1 MNFLQFHRCVAIAI
15 ATYGAAMVI
24 PVHAVPFEIA
34 AAPARF
40 EISAKGGQRVGQSLD
55 IHNVGTVSTDV
66 ALRTIDWTYTEDG
79 KISYHDELLPDSCR
93 PWVTLQRRTVKIGPR
108 SKAAFRFEVQ
118 PPADAPRGEC
128 RFMVAIEGVEPAT
141 RAALERSGIGLSL
154 PVSGRIAVTVY
165 VMVNGAKPKFEMGE
179 VAVRDVQG
187 VRTPVVTVRNVGDAH
202 GRLEGALGVVGA
214 DGAEFD
220 LVPDGSPVLPGQ
232 SRTLALNPR
241 SDPGGK
247 PIVMKFPLRA
257 KGSLDWDEGSFQ
269 INAEFK

>member
-1 MNFLQFHRCVAIAI
+1 MNLLQFRRCAAIA
-15 ATYGAAMVI
+15 AFSAAMAV
-24 PVHAVPFEIA
+24 PAHAAPFEIA

-40 EISAKGGQRVGQSLD
+40 EISAKAGQRVGQSLD
-55 IHNVGTVSTDV
+55 IHNVGLVSTEV

-79 KISYHDELLPDSCR
+79 KIGYHDQLLPDSCR
-93 PWVTLQRRTVKIGPR
+93 PWVTLQRRTVRIGPR
-108 SKAAFRFEVQ
+108 GKAPFRFEVQ

-128 RFMVAIEGVEPAT
+128 RFMVAIEGLEPAT
-141 RAALERSGIGLSL
+141 RAALERGGIGLSL

-165 VMVNGAKPKFEMGE
+165 VMVNGAKPKFEMRE
-179 VAVRDVQG
+179 LAVRDVQG
-187 VRTPVVTVRNVGDAH
+187 VRTPVVTIRNVGDAH

-232 SRTLALNPR
+232 TRVLALLPR
-241 SDPGGK
+241 SDAGGK
-247 PIVMKFPLRA
+247 PVVMKLPLRA

-269 INAEFK
+269 IDAEFR